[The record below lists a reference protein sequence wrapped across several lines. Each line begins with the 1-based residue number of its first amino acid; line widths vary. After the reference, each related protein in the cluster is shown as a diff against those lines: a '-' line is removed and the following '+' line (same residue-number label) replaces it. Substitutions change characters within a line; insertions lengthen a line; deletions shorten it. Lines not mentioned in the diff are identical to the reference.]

1 MSSSFSRFSKEA
13 YYEQRSIQPRELN
26 VFAAAARFIYL
37 NKTCFNGLYR
47 ENKKGEFNVPIGK
60 FKSPPTICDEKNL
73 VAVGLMLKSVQL
85 FSGDFESTMSHATK
99 GDFVYCDPP
108 YVPVSGT
115 ANFTAYTKSSFG
127 PAEQERLCDVA
138 LRCARRG
145 VRVML
150 SNSDTPL
157 VKKLYGK
164 DFGIQ
169 RVEARRAINSKASRR
184 GNVGELVI
192 TSY

>member
-1 MSSSFSRFSKEA
+1 VSSSFSRFSKEA

-108 YVPVSGT
+108 
-115 ANFTAYTKSSFG
+115 SSFG